1 MPAYRHIDPAVLFR
15 ATGHDLE
22 MFRALSQTYL
32 DTSPAMYARVEQA
45 VHNGAAQGIVHSC
58 HTLRGTVA
66 LLGASTLVARLAE
79 LEQLVRHQGVA
90 ASGWLA
96 DTATLLGEV
105 EQEVRRSMLE
115 YTGTQA

>member
-15 ATGHDLE
+15 ATGDDLE

-32 DTSPAMYARVEQA
+32 DTSPAMFARVEQA
-45 VHNGAAQGIVHSC
+45 VRSGAAPAIVHSC

-66 LLGASTLVARLAE
+66 LLGAGALVARLAA

-90 ASGWLA
+90 APDWLA
-96 DTATLLGEV
+96 ETTVLVAAV
-105 EQEVRRSMLE
+105 EQEVCRSMRE
-115 YTGTQA
+115 YTGAQA

>member
-1 MPAYRHIDPAVLFR
+1 MPAYRHIDPAVLFQ

-45 VHNGAAQGIVHSC
+45 VRSGAMQAIVHGC
-58 HTLRGTVA
+58 HTLRGTVT
-66 LLGASTLVARLAE
+66 LLGARALTARLAE

-90 ASGWLA
+90 PPGWL
-96 DTATLLGEV
+96 DETAALLGAV
-105 EQEVRRSMLE
+105 EQEVRRSMLD
-115 YTGTQA
+115 YTGAQT

>member
-1 MPAYRHIDPAVLFR
+1 MQAFRHSDPAVLFQ

-32 DTSPAMYARVEQA
+32 DTAPAMQARVEQA
-45 VHNGAAQGIVHSC
+45 VRDGAAQAIVHSC

-66 LLGASTLVARLAE
+66 LLGASALTARLAA

-90 ASGWLA
+90 PPGWL
-96 DTATLLGEV
+96 DETALLLGEV
-105 EQEVRRSMLE
+105 EREVRRSMLE
-115 YTGTQA
+115 YTGAQA

>member
-32 DTSPAMYARVEQA
+32 DTSPAMFARVGQA
-45 VHNGAAQGIVHSC
+45 VRGGAAQAIVHSC
-58 HTLRGTVA
+58 HTLRGTAA
-66 LLGASTLVARLAE
+66 LLGASALVARLAA
-79 LEQLVRHQGVA
+79 LEQLVRHQGATAPDWLTETAALVA
-90 ASGWLA
+90 
-96 DTATLLGEV
+96 EV

-115 YTGTQA
+115 YTGAQE

>member
-1 MPAYRHIDPAVLFR
+1 MPAYRHIDPAVLFQ

-45 VHNGAAQGIVHSC
+45 VRSGAAQAIVHAC

-66 LLGASTLVARLAE
+66 LLGARALTARLAD
-79 LEQLVRHQGVA
+79 LEQRVRHQGLA
-90 ASGWLA
+90 APGWL
-96 DTATLLGEV
+96 DETAALLDAV
-105 EQEVRRSMLE
+105 EQEVRRSMLD
-115 YTGTQA
+115 YTGAQA

>member
-1 MPAYRHIDPAVLFR
+1 MPAYRHIDPAVLFQ

-45 VHNGAAQGIVHSC
+45 VRSGAAQAIVHAC

-66 LLGASTLVARLAE
+66 LLGARALTARLAD
-79 LEQLVRHQGVA
+79 LEQLVRHQGLA
-90 ASGWLA
+90 APGWL
-96 DTATLLGEV
+96 DETAALLDAGD
-105 EQEVRRSMLE
+105 QEVRRSMLD
-115 YTGTQA
+115 YTGAPA

>member
-1 MPAYRHIDPAVLFR
+1 MQAYRHIDPAVLFQ

-32 DTSPAMYARVEQA
+32 DTAPAMFARVEQA
-45 VHNGAAQGIVHSC
+45 ARSGAAPAIVHSC

-66 LLGASTLVARLAE
+66 LLGAGALVARLAE

-90 ASGWLA
+90 APDWLA
-96 DTATLLGEV
+96 ETAALLDAV
-105 EQEVRRSMLE
+105 EQEVCRSMLD
-115 YTGTQA
+115 YTGAQA

>member
-1 MPAYRHIDPAVLFR
+1 MQAYRHIDPAVLFQ

-32 DTSPAMYARVEQA
+32 DTSPAMFARVEQA
-45 VHNGAAQGIVHSC
+45 VRGGAAQAIVHSC

-66 LLGASTLVARLAE
+66 LLGASALVARLAE

-90 ASGWLA
+90 AAGWLA
-96 DTATLLGEV
+96 ETAALVGAV
-105 EQEVRRSMLE
+105 EQEVRRSMRE
-115 YTGTQA
+115 YTGAQA